1 MEAKYLTA
9 AQIARLRAVMS
20 EADWLLLW
28 VMMETGL
35 RVGDAVSIRRS
46 AVRTDGIHYT
56 AQKTKKKGVAPI
68 SKELRAAL
76 LSSVSKGYIFK
87 GRKEGTHLSRQAAWK
102 RIKTAAARCGLDADG
117 VSPHAFRKV
126 FAVET
131 FREKGM
137 QATRE
142 ALQHTNRDT
151 TEIYAF
157 ADWNT
162 GDKAN
167 IPLTRADL
175 KTIVG
180 MVIKALPKRDS
191 NK

>member
-1 MEAKYLTA
+1 MESKYLTA
-9 AQIARLRAVMS
+9 AQISQLRSVMS
-20 EADWLLLW
+20 DEDWLLLW

-35 RVGDAVSIRRS
+35 RVGDAVSIRRAS
-46 AVRTDGIHYT
+46 VRADGIHYT
-56 AQKTKKKGVAPI
+56 AQKTKKKGLAPI
-68 SKELRAAL
+68 SSALRAAL
-76 LSSVSKGYIFK
+76 LATGGKGFIFK

-167 IPLTRADL
+167 LPLTRADL

-180 MVIKALPKRDS
+180 MVLKALPKE
-191 NK
+191 KP

>member
-1 MEAKYLTA
+1 MEAKYITA
-9 AQIARLRAVMS
+9 SQIAELRAVMS
-20 EADWLLLW
+20 EGDWLLIW
-28 VMMETGL
+28 VMLETGL
-35 RVGDAVSIRRS
+35 RVGDAVALKRS
-46 AVRTDGIHYT
+46 NVRADGVHYT
-56 AQKTKKKGVAPI
+56 AQKTGKRGVAPI
-68 SKELRAAL
+68 SDSLRRAL
-76 LSSVSKGYIFK
+76 VASTSSGYIFK
-87 GRKEGTHLSRQAAWK
+87 GRKAGAHLSRQAAWK
-102 RIKTAAARCGLDADG
+102 RIKKAAARCGIDADG

-167 IPLTRADL
+167 LPLTRGDL
-175 KTIVG
+175 KVIVG
-180 MVIKALPKRDS
+180 MVLKAIPKEDH
-191 NK
+191 